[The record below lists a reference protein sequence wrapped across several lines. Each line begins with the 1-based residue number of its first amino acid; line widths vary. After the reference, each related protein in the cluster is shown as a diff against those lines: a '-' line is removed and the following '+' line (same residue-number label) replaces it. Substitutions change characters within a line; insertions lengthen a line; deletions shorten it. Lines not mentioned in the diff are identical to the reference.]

1 MNLTLNSPKKTLN
14 KAYLKEKVSRSEIED
29 FKRNL
34 ELLFDKI
41 NENESEEHLKNVLA
55 DFLKD
60 TWYNNQ
66 NEINTKGRSDLAIY
80 NGRTS
85 RDSVG
90 VIFEIKHP
98 NNKSEMIN
106 SSRFNVKAFHE
117 LILYYLRERI
127 DYNNLDIKH
136 LVVTN
141 IYEWFIFDENWFE
154 INVYRNQKLRKE
166 FENWKLSGK
175 DTRSFYEGYAKDH
188 LNTITENIDCTYF
201 DLRNFKDSSPNS
213 SKLSDKQLI
222 PLYKV
227 LSPTN
232 LLKQAFA
239 NDSNSLDK
247 KFYSELLYIIGLE
260 EKKVGGRKIIQR
272 SSNPSYATLIE
283 NTILQLEERDSIR
296 EMDTPSN
303 YGINITE
310 QLYNVALELTI
321 TWINRI
327 LFIKLLEAQLFKY
340 HHKHEGYKFL
350 NSTLVHDYN
359 DLNTLFFQVLAE
371 RKITRRSHLVE
382 KFQKVPYLNST
393 LFERTDL
400 EIRTFDISSLTNSEL
415 LSLLPATVL
424 KDNKGSKK
432 TGQLPPLQYLF
443 EFLDSYDFT
452 SEGSEEIQEEN
463 KNLINASVLGLIFE
477 KINGFKDGSFFTPGT
492 VTMFICKKTIRNAV
506 IKKFNEEYEL
516 DCNSFEDLKNFISS
530 KYKAQDILS
539 FNQVINKLK
548 ICDPAVGS
556 GHFLVSALNE
566 IIAIKADLGILAD
579 SKGVRLTGYDL
590 RVENDELI
598 VTYND
603 NTDIFEYKVT
613 NNSVNSET
621 QRVQKT
627 LFHEKQN
634 IIENCLFGVDINP
647 SSVKICRLRLWI
659 ELLKNT
665 YYIENTQFTELETL
679 PNIDINIKCGN
690 SLINRLPLNEE
701 LDTALQGKYSL
712 AAYREAFHKY
722 YHAEGKDEKRTIEKF
737 IEIVKGDYTSQIYN
751 RDPRI
756 KRLSTLRGKRLNLE
770 NSVKIGDLFA
780 KSKKSDIQS
789 KLLSFQKSID
799 KISLEIDDV
808 RNNKVYQNAFE
819 WRIEFP
825 DILNDDGSFSGFD
838 VLIGNP
844 PYMFGGNEGI
854 SSIDKRFYKEQYLT
868 GGGKINLFTLFI
880 ERAFNLLKPNAD
892 FSFIIPNTYLRVTS
906 YNESRKLLIDNYQ
919 IDTIID
925 LGDSV
930 FDDAVTTAIV
940 IVAEKKVASENHKIL
955 ISDNYNKNA
964 NSINQ
969 KALTLR
975 KYVIATNID
984 EKKDFLI
991 TRIENNSILLG
1002 SLCAEMIFG
1011 VVITKNSD
1019 EVISYTE
1026 RSGWKPFLEGK
1037 DISAYTI
1044 KPINK
1049 FLNYEPSL
1057 LHRARSKEIF
1067 EQPEKILLQRITG
1080 GSRPL
1085 KAAYDN
1091 KQYYNKE
1098 SINNIIL
1105 QSNCGYSYKYIL
1117 GLLNSKLTNWYY
1129 SNMFTNESRLTVNLS
1144 KEYLSQIL
1152 IPVADEQTQKPF
1164 IIVVDYILALSGKL
1178 STIAIDDFVPN
1189 SFLISIFE
1197 EILDAMIFEL
1207 VFKKD
1212 FLEAN
1217 IHLIEYVKVD
1227 FRPITDILSLEEQKE
1242 IIFDAYQIFR
1252 RKDSMIKNN
1261 LKLMDLRLSEIV
1273 MPIKKV
1279 SYNEPA

>member
-1 MNLTLNSPKKTLN
+1 MNLKLNSPKKSLN

-34 ELLFDKI
+34 ELLFERI

-55 DFLKD
+55 VFLND
-60 TWYNNQ
+60 TWYKNQ

-85 RDSVG
+85 KDSVG
-90 VIFEIKHP
+90 VIFEVKHP

-106 SSRFNVKAFHE
+106 TSRFNVKAFHE
-117 LILYYLRERI
+117 LILYYLRERV
-127 DYNNLDIKH
+127 DQNNLDIKY

-154 INVYRNQKLRKE
+154 INIYRNPKLRKE
-166 FENWKLSGK
+166 YENWKLSGK

-201 DLRNFKDSSPNS
+201 DLRNFKDSSSKN
-213 SKLSDKQLI
+213 SKLNDKNLI

-283 NTILQLEERDSIR
+283 NTILQLEERDCIR
-296 EMDTPSN
+296 ELDTPSN
-303 YGINITE
+303 YGINVTE

-340 HHKHEGYKFL
+340 HHKHEEYKFL

-371 RKITRRSHLVE
+371 RKVTRRSHLVE

-400 EIRTFDISSLTNSEL
+400 EIRTFDISSLSNSEL

-477 KINGFKDGSFFTPGT
+477 KINGFKDGSFFTPGS
-492 VTMFICKKTIRNAV
+492 VTMFICTKTIRNAV

-516 DCNSFEDLKNFISS
+516 DCNSFPDLKNFISS

-579 SKGVRLTGYDL
+579 SNGVRLTGYDVK
-590 RVENDELI
+590 VENDELI

-613 NNSVNSET
+613 NNSVHSET
-621 QRVQKT
+621 QRIQKT

-659 ELLKNT
+659 ELLKNS
-665 YYIENTQFTELETL
+665 YYLEDTNFSELETL

-690 SLINRLPLNEE
+690 SLINRLPLHEE
-701 LDTALQGKYSL
+701 LDAVLQGNYSL

-737 IEIVKGDYTSQIYN
+737 IEVVKGDYTSQIYN

-756 KRLSTLRGKRLNLE
+756 KRLSTLRGKRSNLE
-770 NSVKIGDLFA
+770 NTVKIGDLFA
-780 KSKKSDIQS
+780 KSKKSDIQG
-789 KLLSFQKSID
+789 KLSSFQKSID
-799 KISLEIDDV
+799 KITLEIDDV

-825 DILNDDGSFSGFD
+825 DVLMDNGSFEGFD

-854 SSIDKRFYKEQYLT
+854 ASIDKRFYKEQYLT
-868 GGGKINLFTLFI
+868 GRGKINLFTLFI
-880 ERAFNLLKPNAD
+880 ERAFNLLRPNGD
-892 FSFIIPNTYLRVTS
+892 FSFIIPNTFLRVTS
-906 YNESRKLLIDNYQ
+906 YNESRKLLIDNYK
-919 IDTIID
+919 IDTIVD
-925 LGDSV
+925 LGDAV
-930 FDDAVTTAIV
+930 FDDAVTTAVV
-940 IVAEKKVASENHKIL
+940 IVAEKEVALEDHKIV
-955 ISDNYNKNA
+955 ISDKDRKNT
-964 NSINQ
+964 NTINQ
-969 KALTLR
+969 HALKDR
-975 KYVIATNID
+975 NYVIATNINE
-984 EKKDFLI
+984 EKDILI
-991 TRIENNSILLG
+991 NKIEQNSIPLG
-1002 SLCAEMIFG
+1002 SICAEMIFG
-1011 VVITKNSD
+1011 IVITKNKD
-1019 EVISYTE
+1019 EVISNTA
-1026 RSGWKPFLEGK
+1026 RPGWKPFLEGK
-1037 DISAYTI
+1037 DIAAYSI
-1044 KPINK
+1044 KSINK
-1049 FLNYEPSL
+1049 FINYDSGL
-1057 LHRARSKEIF
+1057 LHRARTKEIF

-1091 KQYYNKE
+1091 MQYYNKE

-1105 QSNCGYSYKYIL
+1105 KNNYDYSYKYIL
-1117 GLLNSKLTNWYY
+1117 GLLNSKLVNWYY

-1144 KEYLSQIL
+1144 KEYLSQIP
-1152 IPVADEQTQKPF
+1152 IPVADKLAQVPF
-1164 IIVVDYILALSGKL
+1164 TILVDYILALSGNL
-1178 STIAIDDFVPN
+1178 SAVIIDEFVPN
-1189 SFLISIFE
+1189 SFIVTIFE
-1197 EILDAMIFEL
+1197 EILDAITFEL

-1212 FLEAN
+1212 FLDAD
-1217 IHLIEYVKVD
+1217 IKLSEYVLSD
-1227 FRPITDILSLEEQKE
+1227 FKPITQKLSFEEQKI
-1242 IIFDAYQIFR
+1242 IIFDSYQMFR
-1252 RKDSMIKNN
+1252 RKDSMIRNN

-1273 MPIKKV
+1273 MPIKKI
-1279 SYNEPA
+1279 SYNESA